1 MTALSDI
8 DSSDIIIKPGN
19 NNISRLE
26 GLKQPVHILNHIYEG
41 KALPDIL
48 RMCDGDSGML
58 ESWLNFM
65 TSFGWIEKVLDD
77 GNERMFIVTEKGKD
91 TLQRYYP

>member
-1 MTALSDI
+1 MTALSHI
-8 DSSDIIIKPGN
+8 NNSNITIKPGN
-19 NNISRLE
+19 SISRLE

-48 RMCDGDSGML
+48 KMCDEDSGML
-58 ESWLNFM
+58 ESWLSFM
-65 TSFGWIEKVLDD
+65 TNFKWIEKVLDD
-77 GNERMFIVTEKGKD
+77 GNEHMFIVTEKGKE

>member
-1 MTALSDI
+1 MTALSHI
-8 DSSDIIIKPGN
+8 DNSDIIIKQGSS
-19 NNISRLE
+19 ISRLE

-48 RMCDGDSGML
+48 KMCDGDSGML
-58 ESWLNFM
+58 ESWLSFM
-65 TSFGWIEKVLDD
+65 TNFKWIEKVLDD

>member
-8 DSSDIIIKPGN
+8 DNTDIIIKPGN
-19 NNISRLE
+19 SIPRLE

-48 RMCDGDSGML
+48 SMCGGNSEML
-58 ESWLNFM
+58 ESWLSFM
-65 TSFGWIEKVLDD
+65 TGFGWIENVLDD
-77 GNERMFIVTEKGKD
+77 GDERMFIVTEKGKD

>member
-8 DSSDIIIKPGN
+8 DSSDIIINPGN
-19 NNISRLE
+19 SISKLE

-48 RMCDGDSGML
+48 NMCDGDSGML
-58 ESWLNFM
+58 ESWLSFM
-65 TSFGWIEKVLDD
+65 TNFGWIEKVLDD

>member
-1 MTALSDI
+1 MTALSHI
-8 DSSDIIIKPGN
+8 DNSGIIIKPASS
-19 NNISRLE
+19 ISRLE

-41 KALPDIL
+41 RALPDIL
-48 RMCDGDSGML
+48 RMCDGDNGML
-58 ESWLNFM
+58 ESWLSFM
-65 TSFGWIEKVLDD
+65 TCFGWIEKVLDD